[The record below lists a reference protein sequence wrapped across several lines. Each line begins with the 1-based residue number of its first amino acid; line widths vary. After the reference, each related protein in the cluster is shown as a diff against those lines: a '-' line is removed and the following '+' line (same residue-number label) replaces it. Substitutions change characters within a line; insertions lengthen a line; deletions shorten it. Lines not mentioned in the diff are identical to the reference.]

1 MKRKEL
7 KNLAKKIAAAEHTI
21 QTSSDPIQVAKAQ
34 DQIIELS
41 SHALSMEDMMTIDE
55 FVQELLKQ

>member
-7 KNLAKKIAAAEHTI
+7 KNLAKKIAAAEYTV
-21 QTSSDPIQVAKAQ
+21 QTSSDPVQVAKAQ

-41 SHALSMEDMMTIDE
+41 GHALSMEDMMTIDE